1 MKNHLTYSKTLR
13 TPLMHEPNQWH
24 EYNERKRRREEAEGL
39 ELGNFAGL
47 CLVIAFLVVLYCL
60 NF

>member
-1 MKNHLTYSKTLR
+1 
-13 TPLMHEPNQWH
+13 MHEPNQWH